1 MNWSEPGRARVI
13 RQVKRVLSSLL
24 LCLLAAC
31 GTSDKEFQVAVL
43 GTWASR
49 EVGQD
54 DVIVET
60 QATLL
65 PGGRAN
71 WKGELRL
78 PVPQTFYVPRGVSH
92 EVKNGRLV
100 FHFAASGAWSVRDG
114 YLHTRVES
122 TTLPSLM
129 PQGFSAAWKL
139 KEVNP
144 KELIYV
150 SAANGRTRVEYRRD

>member
-1 MNWSEPGRARVI
+1 MNWPESGFARKN
-13 RQVKRVLSSLL
+13 RHLKAALL
-24 LCLLAAC
+24 LCFLVAC
-31 GTSDKEFQVAVL
+31 GTGDKEFQVAVL
-43 GTWASR
+43 GTWVSR

-60 QATLL
+60 ETTLL

-78 PVPQTFYVPRGVSH
+78 PVPPTFYVPRGVSH

-100 FHFAASGAWSVRDG
+100 FHFTASGAWSVRDG

-129 PQGFSAAWKL
+129 PKGFSAAWEL

-150 SAANGRTRVEYRRD
+150 SAANGRTRVEFRRD

>member
-1 MNWSEPGRARVI
+1 MVWPEVIESGFSLRVKAAL
-13 RQVKRVLSSLL
+13 VSVLLRF
-24 LCLLAAC
+24 LAGC

-60 QATLL
+60 QTTFL

-78 PVPQTFYVPRGVSH
+78 PVPPTFYVPRGVSH

-100 FHFAASGAWSVRDG
+100 FHFTASGAWSVRDG
-114 YLHTRVES
+114 YLHMQVES

-144 KELIYV
+144 KELVYV

>member
-1 MNWSEPGRARVI
+1 MEPRRPGPQVRA
-13 RQVKRVLSSLL
+13 VLVTGL
-24 LCLLAAC
+24 LCALSAC
-31 GTSDKEFQVAVL
+31 GTSDKDYQVAVL
-43 GTWASR
+43 GTWTSR
-49 EVGQD
+49 EVAQD

-60 QATLL
+60 QTTLL

-78 PVPQTFYVPRGVSH
+78 PVPPTFYVPSGVSH

-100 FHFAASGAWSVRDG
+100 FHFTASGAWEVRDG
-114 YLHTRVES
+114 YLHTRVEA